1 MGLSKLRRIKVESMQ
16 YINSN
21 IEQIKSI
28 VGRYFP
34 FYDVREGTNS
44 IIFFCR
50 IDEERLERDFELL
63 RVDLSHYNYI
73 PILRYEGG
81 ENIIHV
87 VPKPKRK
94 EVSLWVNWILLIA
107 TVITTTLT
115 GALLVSGKTTIWGV
129 SDFSMVFNID
139 TLSMGFL
146 LFSLPLLTILGVHE
160 MGHYYVSKMHG
171 IRTSLPYFIPVPPI
185 LGFNIGTFGA
195 LISSRDPL
203 SNRKILFDVGISGPL
218 AGFVVALPIT
228 LLGVLTSPL
237 VRLDAITK
245 GGASLG
251 FSLFFYIL
259 HILLV
264 PKGYTISLNPVAFA
278 GWVGLLVT
286 SINLLPAG
294 QLDGGH
300 IARAVLGEKQKYLG
314 WIAVL
319 ILLFTDWLFFAFLIL
334 FVIGVTHPPPLN
346 DFSPIDNKRKALFIV
361 STAILILCFVP
372 TPILLT

>member
-1 MGLSKLRRIKVESMQ
+1 MQ
-16 YINSN
+16 ND

-34 FYDVREGTNS
+34 FYDVRKGTNS

-50 IDEERLERDFELL
+50 INEERLERDFELL

-228 LLGVLTSPL
+228 ILGVLTSPL

-346 DFSPIDNKRKALFIV
+346 DLSPIDNKRKALFII